1 MFEELLGN
9 CTLCPRQCK
18 VNRLEGRPG
27 YCGMDSTVR
36 VARAALHM
44 WEEPCISGKKGSGAV
59 FFSGCGLRCCFC
71 QNRDIA
77 IGDCGK
83 EITVER
89 LSEIFLELQEKG
101 AANLNLVTGAH
112 YVPQIVQALEMAK
125 GKGFRLP
132 VVYNSSG
139 YEQVGI
145 LRMLEG
151 YVDVY
156 LPDMKY
162 ADGKLAADFSHAED
176 YPLVAKAAI
185 AEMVRQTG
193 SCEFGEDGYIQKG
206 TIIRHLILPGHTRN
220 SIAVLDYLHRTYGN
234 KVFISV
240 MNQYTPVWQQEKYP
254 ELNRKVTRREY
265 EKVLDA
271 AVELGIENGYFQEGE
286 TAKESFIPAF
296 DYEGV

>member
-1 MFEELLGN
+1 
-9 CTLCPRQCK
+9 
-18 VNRLEGRPG
+18 
-27 YCGMDSTVR
+27 
-36 VARAALHM
+36 
-44 WEEPCISGKKGSGAV
+44 V

-139 YEQVGI
+139 YEQVGT

-240 MNQYTPVWQQEKYP
+240 MNQYTPVWQQEKISGAEP
-254 ELNRKVTRREY
+254 ESDQT
-265 EKVLDA
+265 
-271 AVELGIENGYFQEGE
+271 GI
-286 TAKESFIPAF
+286 
-296 DYEGV
+296 